1 MKKSRGFT
9 SSKMISDL
17 CSRNVFSYLFSVGNK
32 IRSSCSFCLFF
43 CGLQELKRNQ
53 ARVFVIAVFVWS
65 VVIRYFFVHILF
77 AKQKLGWNDF
87 CKVFFFS
94 WKHCGFVFSIYRF
107 QYILSVYTGLFF
119 SESGRGV
126 MFTTGVIHF
135 LFLHVFISW
144 FLLCFVTLFS
154 FFNLLAHFCCV

>member
-1 MKKSRGFT
+1 M
-9 SSKMISDL
+9 SKMIPDL

-107 QYILSVYTGLFF
+107 QYILLVYTGLFF
-119 SESGRGV
+119 LNLGGV
-126 MFTTGVIHF
+126 SCLPLVLST
-135 LFLHVFISW
+135 S
-144 FLLCFVTLFS
+144 FS
-154 FFNLLAHFCCV
+154 FMSSFLDFFFALSHCFLSLICLLIFAVCKSVCL